1 MYTILQQN
9 PYKMADDID
18 GVGFKIADE
27 IASKIG
33 IRTDSDFRIRSGILY
48 VLTQASVN
56 GHIYLPNE
64 EREHGVVDLLQ
75 LSEFNLDGHL
85 MDMLI
90 DKRIFVKDIDGVQC
104 VYAANLY
111 YTELNVA
118 NMLMELNIS
127 EKVNEEKLK
136 KKIL

>member
-1 MYTILQQN
+1 M
-9 PYKMADDID
+9 
-18 GVGFKIADE
+18 
-27 IASKIG
+27 
-33 IRTDSDFRIRSGILY
+33 
-48 VLTQASVN
+48 ASVI
-56 GHIYLPNE
+56 GHIYLPKE
-64 EREHGVVDLLQ
+64 VMEHGVVDLLQ

-85 MDMLI
+85 MDMVI

-111 YTELNVA
+111 YAELNVA

-136 KKIL
+136 KKILKIEDEAGIALD